1 MRSGSWM
8 PTPHAPTRGCGPF
21 SLAGGASLE
30 SPFAFITQQ
39 DDSPLSRFISVM
51 WAPREGCSRLR
62 CVRPVVAR
70 VPQNN
75 GSSRREGGSDEE
87 LELPPAICKLD
98 TREAAGGF
106 SPSPRT
112 ENPGEVMLSPGAGG
126 DRGLQ
131 FRLPGAAAQTV
142 RQRKNYPFLCLL
154 FCSGP
159 HGTGGCPPTLGR

>member
-1 MRSGSWM
+1 M
-8 PTPHAPTRGCGPF
+8 PTPQAPTGGCGPS

-30 SPFAFITQQ
+30 SLFAFITQQ

-51 WAPREGCSRLR
+51 WVPREGCSCLR
-62 CVRPVVAR
+62 CVRPAVVR

-106 SPSPRT
+106 SPSLRT
-112 ENPGEVMLSPGAGG
+112 ENPGEAMLSPGAGG
-126 DRGLQ
+126 DRGLKL
-131 FRLPGAAAQTV
+131 RLPGAAAQTV
-142 RQRKNYPFLCLL
+142 GQRQNSPFLCLL

-159 HGTGGCPPTLGR
+159 RGTGGCPPALGR